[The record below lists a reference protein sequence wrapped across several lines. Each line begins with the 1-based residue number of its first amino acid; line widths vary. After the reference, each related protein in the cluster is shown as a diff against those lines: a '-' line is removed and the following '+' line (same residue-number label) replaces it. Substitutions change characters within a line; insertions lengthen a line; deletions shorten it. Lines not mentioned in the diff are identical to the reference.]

1 MISLVLVFKVRQTE
15 AHVSHPIIANPF
27 DAEECWAQCSGN
39 LLFHGQSIDVIQY
52 LLSGCHLEAM
62 KLHNQAMKDRY
73 EELSTWRE
81 KQKEER
87 EFYELKFKE
96 AKQCLQAKCIEN
108 EQLQQQ
114 LQSLKEREEGADMVN
129 KELVRL
135 TCFWTENLEHSVP
148 SMILGFITLGWF
160 GDLLISPFLSLALRN
175 GLHLTYFIKWGLSEC
190 TNRKLWHTWDNFLFF
205 VSIY

>member
-1 MISLVLVFKVRQTE
+1 M
-15 AHVSHPIIANPF
+15 
-27 DAEECWAQCSGN
+27 
-39 LLFHGQSIDVIQY
+39 IQY

-135 TCFWTENLEHSVP
+135 TCF
-148 SMILGFITLGWF
+148 
-160 GDLLISPFLSLALRN
+160 
-175 GLHLTYFIKWGLSEC
+175 
-190 TNRKLWHTWDNFLFF
+190 
-205 VSIY
+205 

>member
-1 MISLVLVFKVRQTE
+1 MISLVLAWYLRYARQRLTFHTQLLP
-15 AHVSHPIIANPF
+15 AHLILKN
-27 DAEECWAQCSGN
+27 AELRVVESCCFMDSVN
-39 LLFHGQSIDVIQY
+39 VIQC
-52 LLSGCHLEAM
+52 LLSGYHLEAM

-114 LQSLKEREEGADMVN
+114 LQSLKEREEGAEMVN
-129 KELVRL
+129 KELIGL
-135 TCFWTENLEHSVP
+135 TCF
-148 SMILGFITLGWF
+148 
-160 GDLLISPFLSLALRN
+160 
-175 GLHLTYFIKWGLSEC
+175 
-190 TNRKLWHTWDNFLFF
+190 
-205 VSIY
+205 

>member
-1 MISLVLVFKVRQTE
+1 MIQCLV
-15 AHVSHPIIANPF
+15 
-27 DAEECWAQCSGN
+27 SG
-39 LLFHGQSIDVIQY
+39 Y
-52 LLSGCHLEAM
+52 HLEAM
-62 KLHNQAMKDRY
+62 KLHNQVMKDRY

-114 LQSLKEREEGADMVN
+114 LQSLKEREGAEMVN

-135 TCFWTENLEHSVP
+135 TCF
-148 SMILGFITLGWF
+148 
-160 GDLLISPFLSLALRN
+160 
-175 GLHLTYFIKWGLSEC
+175 
-190 TNRKLWHTWDNFLFF
+190 
-205 VSIY
+205 